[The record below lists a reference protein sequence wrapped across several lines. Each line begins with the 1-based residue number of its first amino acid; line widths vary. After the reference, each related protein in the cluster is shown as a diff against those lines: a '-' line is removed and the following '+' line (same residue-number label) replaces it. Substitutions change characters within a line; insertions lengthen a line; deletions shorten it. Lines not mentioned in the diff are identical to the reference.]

1 MQMCTSVTRHDCSWL
16 FPSVLLV
23 TTCFLSYGEAGTGAV
38 NGFISFG
45 ASRLTVDEDTAT
57 AFTAV
62 QIPFSR
68 TIGSQGNVV
77 VTFQVRSEGFS
88 D

>member
-1 MQMCTSVTRHDCSWL
+1 MSTC
-16 FPSVLLV
+16 LLS
-23 TTCFLSYGEAGTGAV
+23 FGEATGAV

-45 ASRLTVDEDTAT
+45 AAHLTVDEDTGS

-68 TIGSQGNVV
+68 TAGSSGTVV
-77 VTFQVRSEGFS
+77 VTFQVRSEVLLPT
-88 D
+88 DLVL